1 MRNTDTE
8 VAQFVIGVITSMLV
22 IFTEIIIIFGI
33 LYLLFVVNPFVL
45 ISAILVLV
53 LISSLYILFT
63 KNYLL
68 RLGHI
73 RQDNSN
79 SSLKALIE
87 SLQGIKNTK
96 IFQVEKFFIKTYF
109 EKLKK

>member
-1 MRNTDTE
+1 MRTNWGNNIN
-8 VAQFVIGVITSMLV
+8 VSN
-22 IFTEIIIIFGI
+22 FTEIIIIFGI

-53 LISSLYILFT
+53 LISSFIFFLLKIT
-63 KNYLL
+63 L

-87 SLQGIKNTK
+87 SLQGIK
-96 IFQVEKFFIKTYF
+96 ILKFFK
-109 EKLKK
+109 